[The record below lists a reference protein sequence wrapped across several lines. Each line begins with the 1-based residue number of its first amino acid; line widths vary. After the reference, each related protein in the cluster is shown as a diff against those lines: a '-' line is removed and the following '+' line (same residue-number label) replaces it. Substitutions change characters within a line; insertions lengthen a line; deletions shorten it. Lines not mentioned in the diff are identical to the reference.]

1 MIEAMNNFLRPY
13 RSPSLA
19 HTGVDTAVA
28 SAYPV
33 TTHDRCV
40 SPPSSPTIV
49 GIAVPTI
56 RLSSIASSIA
66 ITKPLIAV

>member
-1 MIEAMNNFLRPY
+1 MNTPLRPY
-13 RSPSLA
+13 RSPSFA

-33 TTHDRCV
+33 TTQDRWA

-56 RLSSIASSIA
+56 RLSSMASKIA
-66 ITKPLIAV
+66 IINPLIAV